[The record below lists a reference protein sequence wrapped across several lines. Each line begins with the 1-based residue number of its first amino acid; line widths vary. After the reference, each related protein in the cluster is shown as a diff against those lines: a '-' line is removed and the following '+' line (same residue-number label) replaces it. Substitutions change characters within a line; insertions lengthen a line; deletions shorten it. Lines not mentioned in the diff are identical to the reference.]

1 MARISEQRKAEIVS
15 IFQASFKRDNSAD
28 IDQLT
33 LAELR
38 DSDEMLADRDLNA
51 GFRFALRN
59 RIKHLEEKEG
69 HRRESY
75 IRAWNVAVGVVA
87 GILIAVVA
95 AWLTK

>member
-28 IDQLT
+28 IDRLT

-38 DSDEMLADRDLNA
+38 DTDEMLADRDLNA
-51 GFRFALRN
+51 GFRLALRN
-59 RIKHLEEKEG
+59 RIKHLEEKLG
-69 HRRESY
+69 QRRESY
-75 IRAWNVAVGVVA
+75 IRAWNLAAGVFA